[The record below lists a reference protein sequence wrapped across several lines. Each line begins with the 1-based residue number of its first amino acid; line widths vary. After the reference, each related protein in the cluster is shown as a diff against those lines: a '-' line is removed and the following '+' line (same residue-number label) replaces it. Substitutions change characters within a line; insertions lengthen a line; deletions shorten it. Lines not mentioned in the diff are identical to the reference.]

1 MGALSAIGTLIFC
14 SLVVVITEWWDNRK
28 ENKEGQHE
36 IQISQGVEAMKLYDT
51 DSIKEETIM
60 EEMKGTKSTRELFM
74 ETLTEIGCQ
83 YELSEN
89 QDDDRI
95 FFDYQG
101 EHFLAGVNNDSFYVH
116 IYDTYWGHVELY
128 DIDEF
133 SRLRKAVNESNK
145 TSGVTTFYDIDE
157 VGKNVDVH
165 SKSIIPFMSEMPN
178 LGAFLRVELNEFF
191 PCSSMCK
198 IGNGKTK
205 GGRECLIY

>member
-1 MGALSAIGTLIFC
+1 MAILIIVGALILFYI
-14 SLVVVITEWWDNRK
+14 VIKVYECYYYKKVDNEIPR
-28 ENKEGQHE
+28 E

-51 DSIKEETIM
+51 DSIKEETTM
-60 EEMKGTKSTRELFM
+60 EETKGTKSTRELFM

-83 YELSEN
+83 YELSED

-101 EHFLAGVNNDSFYVH
+101 EHFFAGVCNDSFYVH

-165 SKSIIPFMSEMPN
+165 SKSIIPFMSEIPN

-191 PCSSMCK
+191 RAHQCVKLEMAK
-198 IGNGKTK
+198 Q
-205 GGRECLIY
+205 REAENA

>member
-1 MGALSAIGTLIFC
+1 MAILIIVGALILFYI
-14 SLVVVITEWWDNRK
+14 VIKVYECYYYKKVDNEIPR
-28 ENKEGQHE
+28 E

-51 DSIKEETIM
+51 DSIKEETTV
-60 EEMKGTKSTRELFM
+60 EETKGTKSTRELFM

-83 YELSEN
+83 YELSED

-101 EHFLAGVNNDSFYVH
+101 EHFLAGICNDSFYVH

-191 PCSSMCK
+191 RAHQCVKLEMAK
-198 IGNGKTK
+198 Q
-205 GGRECLIY
+205 REAENA

>member
-1 MGALSAIGTLIFC
+1 MGVLTIVGALILCF
-14 SLVVVITEWWDNRK
+14 LVVKITEWWDNRK
-28 ENKEGQHE
+28 EEKERQRE
-36 IQISQGVEAMKLYDT
+36 IEISQSVEAIQPYDT
-51 DSIKEETIM
+51 DSIKGNTTMEET
-60 EEMKGTKSTRELFM
+60 KGTKSTRELFM

-83 YELSEN
+83 YELSED
-89 QDDDRI
+89 QDDNRI

-145 TSGVTTFYDIDE
+145 TSGVTTFYEIDE

-165 SKSIIPFMSEMPN
+165 SKSIIPFMSEIPN

-191 PCSSMCK
+191 RAHQCVKLEMAK
-198 IGNGKTK
+198 Q
-205 GGRECLIY
+205 REAENA

>member
-1 MGALSAIGTLIFC
+1 MAILIIVGALILFYI
-14 SLVVVITEWWDNRK
+14 VIKVYECYYYKKVDNEIPR
-28 ENKEGQHE
+28 E

-51 DSIKEETIM
+51 DSIKEETTM
-60 EEMKGTKSTRELFM
+60 EETKGTKSTRELFM

-83 YELSEN
+83 YELSED

-101 EHFLAGVNNDSFYVH
+101 EHFFAGVCNDSFYVH

-191 PCSSMCK
+191 RAHQCVKLEMAK
-198 IGNGKTK
+198 Q
-205 GGRECLIY
+205 REAENA

>member
-1 MGALSAIGTLIFC
+1 MAILIIVGALILFYI
-14 SLVVVITEWWDNRK
+14 VIKVYECYYYKKVDNEIPR
-28 ENKEGQHE
+28 E

-51 DSIKEETIM
+51 DSIKEETTM
-60 EEMKGTKSTRELFM
+60 EETKGTKSTRELFM

-83 YELSEN
+83 YELSED

-145 TSGVTTFYDIDE
+145 TSGVTTFYEIDE

-191 PCSSMCK
+191 RAHQCVKLEMAK
-198 IGNGKTK
+198 Q
-205 GGRECLIY
+205 REAENA

>member
-1 MGALSAIGTLIFC
+1 M
-14 SLVVVITEWWDNRK
+14 
-28 ENKEGQHE
+28 
-36 IQISQGVEAMKLYDT
+36 
-51 DSIKEETIM
+51 EET
-60 EEMKGTKSTRELFM
+60 KRTKSTRELFM

-83 YELSEN
+83 YELSEEEN
-89 QDDDRI
+89 DDRI

-191 PCSSMCK
+191 RAHQCVKLEMAK
-198 IGNGKTK
+198 Q
-205 GGRECLIY
+205 REAENA

>member
-1 MGALSAIGTLIFC
+1 MAILIIVGALILFYI
-14 SLVVVITEWWDNRK
+14 VIKVYECCYYKKVDNEIPR
-28 ENKEGQHE
+28 E

-51 DSIKEETIM
+51 DSIKEETTM
-60 EEMKGTKSTRELFM
+60 EETKGTKSTRELFM

-83 YELSEN
+83 YELSED
-89 QDDDRI
+89 QDDNRI

-145 TSGVTTFYDIDE
+145 TSGVTTFYEIDE

-165 SKSIIPFMSEMPN
+165 SKSIIPFMSEIPN

-191 PCSSMCK
+191 RAHQCVKLEMAK
-198 IGNGKTK
+198 Q
-205 GGRECLIY
+205 REAENA

>member
-1 MGALSAIGTLIFC
+1 MNVLTIIGALILCF
-14 SLVVVITEWWDNRK
+14 LVVKITEWWDNRK
-28 ENKEGQHE
+28 EEKERQRK
-36 IQISQGVEAMKLYDT
+36 IQIRQSVEVIQPYDNEVIIENT
-51 DSIKEETIM
+51 DMEET
-60 EEMKGTKSTRELFM
+60 KRTKSTRELFM

-83 YELSEN
+83 YELSEEEN
-89 QDDDRI
+89 DDRI

-128 DIDEF
+128 DIEEF

-191 PCSSMCK
+191 RAHQCVGMEMAK
-198 IGNGKTK
+198 Q
-205 GGRECLIY
+205 REAENA

>member
-1 MGALSAIGTLIFC
+1 MGALSAIGALILCF
-14 SLVVVITEWWDNRK
+14 LVVKITEWWDNRK
-28 ENKEGQHE
+28 EEKERQRKIE
-36 IQISQGVEAMKLYDT
+36 ISQSVEVIQPYDT
-51 DSIKEETIM
+51 DLIKEETTM
-60 EEMKGTKSTRELFM
+60 EETKRTKSTRELFM

-83 YELSEN
+83 YELSEEEN
-89 QDDDRI
+89 DDRI

-191 PCSSMCK
+191 RAHQCVKLEMAK
-198 IGNGKTK
+198 Q
-205 GGRECLIY
+205 REAENA

>member
-1 MGALSAIGTLIFC
+1 MAILIIVGALILFYI
-14 SLVVVITEWWDNRK
+14 VIKVYECYYYKKVDNEIPR
-28 ENKEGQHE
+28 E

-51 DSIKEETIM
+51 DSIKEETTM
-60 EEMKGTKSTRELFM
+60 EETKGTKSTRELFM
-74 ETLTEIGCQ
+74 ETLTEIGCH
-83 YELSEN
+83 YELSNEEN
-89 QDDDRI
+89 DDRI

-191 PCSSMCK
+191 RAHQCVKLEMAK
-198 IGNGKTK
+198 Q
-205 GGRECLIY
+205 REAENA

>member
-1 MGALSAIGTLIFC
+1 MAILIIVGALILFYI
-14 SLVVVITEWWDNRK
+14 VIKVYECYYYKKVDNEIPR
-28 ENKEGQHE
+28 E

-51 DSIKEETIM
+51 DSIKEETTM
-60 EEMKGTKSTRELFM
+60 EETKGTKSTRELFM

-83 YELSEN
+83 YELSED

-191 PCSSMCK
+191 RAHQCVKLEMAK
-198 IGNGKTK
+198 Q
-205 GGRECLIY
+205 REAENA

>member
-1 MGALSAIGTLIFC
+1 MGVLTIVGALILCF
-14 SLVVVITEWWDNRK
+14 LVVKITEWWDNRK
-28 ENKEGQHE
+28 EEKERQRE
-36 IQISQGVEAMKLYDT
+36 IEISQSVEAIQPYDT
-51 DSIKEETIM
+51 DSIKGNTTMEET
-60 EEMKGTKSTRELFM
+60 KGTKSTRELFM

-83 YELSEN
+83 YELSED
-89 QDDDRI
+89 QDDNRI

-145 TSGVTTFYDIDE
+145 TSGVTTFYEIDE

-165 SKSIIPFMSEMPN
+165 SKSIIPFMSEIPN

-191 PCSSMCK
+191 
-198 IGNGKTK
+198 
-205 GGRECLIY
+205 RVDQH

>member
-1 MGALSAIGTLIFC
+1 MAILIIVGALILFYI
-14 SLVVVITEWWDNRK
+14 VIKVYECYYYKKVDNEIPR
-28 ENKEGQHE
+28 E

-51 DSIKEETIM
+51 DSIKEETTM
-60 EEMKGTKSTRELFM
+60 EETKGTKSTRELFM

-83 YELSEN
+83 YELSED

-101 EHFLAGVNNDSFYVH
+101 EHFLAGVNNDSFYIH

-191 PCSSMCK
+191 RAHQCVKLEMAK
-198 IGNGKTK
+198 Q
-205 GGRECLIY
+205 REAENA

>member
-1 MGALSAIGTLIFC
+1 MAILIIVGALILFYI
-14 SLVVVITEWWDNRK
+14 VIKVYECYYYKKVDNEIPR
-28 ENKEGQHE
+28 E

-51 DSIKEETIM
+51 DSIKEETTM
-60 EEMKGTKSTRELFM
+60 EETKGTKSTRELFM

-83 YELSEN
+83 YELSEEEN
-89 QDDDRI
+89 DDRI

-116 IYDTYWGHVELY
+116 IYDTHWGHVELY

-191 PCSSMCK
+191 RAHQCVKLEMAK
-198 IGNGKTK
+198 Q
-205 GGRECLIY
+205 REAENA

>member
-1 MGALSAIGTLIFC
+1 MAILIIVGALILFYI
-14 SLVVVITEWWDNRK
+14 VIKVYECYYYKKVDNEIPR
-28 ENKEGQHE
+28 E

-51 DSIKEETIM
+51 DSIKEETTM
-60 EEMKGTKSTRELFM
+60 EETKGTKSTRELFM

-83 YELSEN
+83 YELSEEEN
-89 QDDDRI
+89 DDRI

-133 SRLRKAVNESNK
+133 ANK

-191 PCSSMCK
+191 RAHQCVKLEMAK
-198 IGNGKTK
+198 Q
-205 GGRECLIY
+205 REAENA

>member
-1 MGALSAIGTLIFC
+1 MAILIIVGVLILFY
-14 SLVVVITEWWDNRK
+14 LVIKIYECYYYRKVDNEIPR
-28 ENKEGQHE
+28 E
-36 IQISQGVEAMKLYDT
+36 IQISQSVEVMKLYDT
-51 DSIKEETIM
+51 DAKKEEITM
-60 EEMKGTKSTRELFM
+60 EETKGIKGTRELFM

-83 YELSEN
+83 YELSEEEN
-89 QDDDRI
+89 DDRI
-95 FFDYQG
+95 FFNYQG

-157 VGKNVDVH
+157 AGKNVDVH
-165 SKSIIPFMSEMPN
+165 SKSIIPFMPEIPN

-191 PCSSMCK
+191 RAHQCVGMEMAK
-198 IGNGKTK
+198 Q
-205 GGRECLIY
+205 REAENA

>member
-1 MGALSAIGTLIFC
+1 MIIVGVLILFY
-14 SLVVVITEWWDNRK
+14 LVIKIYECYYYRKVDNEIPR
-28 ENKEGQHE
+28 E
-36 IQISQGVEAMKLYDT
+36 IQISQSVEVMKLYDT
-51 DSIKEETIM
+51 DAKKEEITM
-60 EEMKGTKSTRELFM
+60 EETKGIKGTRELFM

-83 YELSEN
+83 YELSEEEN
-89 QDDDRI
+89 DDRI
-95 FFDYQG
+95 FFNYQG

-157 VGKNVDVH
+157 AGKNVDVH
-165 SKSIIPFMSEMPN
+165 SKSIIPFMPEIPN

-191 PCSSMCK
+191 RAHQCVKLEMAK
-198 IGNGKTK
+198 Q
-205 GGRECLIY
+205 REAENA

>member
-1 MGALSAIGTLIFC
+1 MAILIIVGVLILFY
-14 SLVVVITEWWDNRK
+14 LVIKIYECYYYRKVDNEIPR
-28 ENKEGQHE
+28 E
-36 IQISQGVEAMKLYDT
+36 IQISQSVEAMKLYDT
-51 DSIKEETIM
+51 DSIKEETTM
-60 EEMKGTKSTRELFM
+60 EETKGTKSTRELFM

-83 YELSEN
+83 YELSED

-191 PCSSMCK
+191 RAHQCVKLEMAK
-198 IGNGKTK
+198 Q
-205 GGRECLIY
+205 REAENA

>member
-1 MGALSAIGTLIFC
+1 MGALSAIGALILCF
-14 SLVVVITEWWDNRK
+14 LVVKITEWWDNRK
-28 ENKEGQHE
+28 EEKERQRKIE
-36 IQISQGVEAMKLYDT
+36 ISQSVEAVQLYDT
-51 DSIKEETIM
+51 DSIKEETTM
-60 EEMKGTKSTRELFM
+60 EETKGKKSTRELFM

-83 YELSEN
+83 YELSED

-145 TSGVTTFYDIDE
+145 TSGVT
-157 VGKNVDVH
+157 
-165 SKSIIPFMSEMPN
+165 
-178 LGAFLRVELNEFF
+178 
-191 PCSSMCK
+191 
-198 IGNGKTK
+198 
-205 GGRECLIY
+205 